1 MGALIGVFLLLFVL
15 VFALAVFMIVC
26 RWKLYSK
33 AGKPGWACIVP
44 IYNII
49 VLLEIVK
56 KPIWWIILLMI
67 PIVNFVVLI
76 LIFIE
81 LAKAFG
87 KDGGYAVGLIL
98 LPVVFLPMLAFGDAQ
113 YVYGDRMQPTSD
125 LLDN

>member
-1 MGALIGVFLLLFVL
+1 
-15 VFALAVFMIVC
+15 
-26 RWKLYSK
+26 
-33 AGKPGWACIVP
+33 
-44 IYNII
+44 
-49 VLLEIVK
+49 LEIVK

-113 YVYGDRMQPTSD
+113 YIYGDKMQPTSD